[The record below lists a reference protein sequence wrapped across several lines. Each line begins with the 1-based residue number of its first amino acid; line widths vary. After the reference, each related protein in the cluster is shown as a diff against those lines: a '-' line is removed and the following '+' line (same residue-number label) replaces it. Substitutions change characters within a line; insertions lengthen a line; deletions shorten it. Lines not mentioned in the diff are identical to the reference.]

1 MSTATP
7 HPPLPKQPLGKTF
20 TVAISLLGLL
30 AIVQLIAVILHFGP
44 MVGQQ
49 ISDTALAASRQSET
63 RASTAASAPSQADL
77 PPSQSTK
84 APAISA
90 TDGQQVRDLCDEAAG
105 KLRVGEY
112 DAALK
117 SLDEAEAIVPGDP
130 TVLWLKAKAFEGSDQ
145 PGEALAA
152 LEAASRYPDLPPQVR
167 ANLQKDMNRL
177 SQLVDAAPSARSR
190 PAQPSALESGGE
202 QELRENGLQP
212 GSSLGIVDIR
222 LRDVKVGIKG
232 LKVAVKARPGSTIN
246 VKDVKLLAFFYEQ
259 TEDGEIQ
266 LTESKV
272 VPQWLSPPI
281 DWAGNDFELLELQ
294 YTTPEASGDT
304 TGRKYFGYV
313 VGIYYNNELQDFRA
327 DPGKL
332 AKDFPLPLYL
342 KQGNE

>member
-20 TVAISLLGLL
+20 IIAISVLGLL
-30 AIVQLIAVILHFGP
+30 AIFQLLAVIFHFGP
-44 MVGQQ
+44 VVSQQ
-49 ISDTALAASRQSET
+49 ILDSAAATRKSRDADINPAPVTPSPANFPPSQ
-63 RASTAASAPSQADL
+63 ASSAPAASAADQQQAREL
-77 PPSQSTK
+77 L
-84 APAISA
+84 A
-90 TDGQQVRDLCDEAAG
+90 EAAS
-105 KLRVGEY
+105 KIRVGEY

-117 SLDEAEAIVPGDP
+117 TLDEAEAILPGDP
-130 TVLWLKAKAFEGSDQ
+130 TILLLKARAFEGADQ
-145 PGEALAA
+145 PGEALSA
-152 LEAASRYPDLPPQVR
+152 LEAASRYPGLPPQLR
-167 ANLQKDMNRL
+167 ANIDKDMNRL
-177 SQLVDAAPSARSR
+177 SQAVDAGSGGRTRPSQAASM
-190 PAQPSALESGGE
+190 ESGGD

-222 LRDVKVGIKG
+222 MRDVKAGVKG
-232 LKVAVKARPGSTIN
+232 LKVAVKARPNSTID

-259 TEDGEIQ
+259 TEDGDVQ

-294 YTTPEASGDT
+294 YTTPDASGDT
-304 TGRKYFGYV
+304 SGRKYFGYV
-313 VGIYYNNELQDFRA
+313 VGIYYKNELQDFRA

>member
-1 MSTATP
+1 M
-7 HPPLPKQPLGKTF
+7 L
-20 TVAISLLGLL
+20 
-30 AIVQLIAVILHFGP
+30 AVIFHFGP

-49 ISDTALAASRQSET
+49 ISDTALAASRQSEP
-63 RASTAASAPSQADL
+63 RAAAAVPTPSQADF
-77 PPSQSTK
+77 PPSQPAQ
-84 APAISA
+84 APAVSIS
-90 TDGQQVRDLCDEAAG
+90 DRQQLKDLNDEAAS

-117 SLDEAEAIVPGDP
+117 ILDEAEAIVPGDP
-130 TVLWLKAKAFEGSDQ
+130 AVLWLKAKAFEGSDQ

-167 ANLQKDMNRL
+167 ANIQKDMNRL
-177 SQLVDAAPSARSR
+177 SQLVDAVPGARKR
-190 PAQPSALESGGE
+190 TAQPSALESGGE

-222 LRDVKVGIKG
+222 LRDVKPGIKG

-259 TEDGEIQ
+259 TEDGEVQ

-294 YTTPEASGDT
+294 YTTPDASGDAS
-304 TGRKYFGYV
+304 GRKYFGYV

>member
-20 TVAISLLGLL
+20 TIAISLLGLCAILQLL
-30 AIVQLIAVILHFGP
+30 AVVFHFGP

-49 ISDTALAASRQSET
+49 IVDSAAASQRSREAENNAVPAT
-63 RASTAASAPSQADL
+63 PSPESFPPSKASSAPSASVADRQQAQEL
-77 PPSQSTK
+77 LS
-84 APAISA
+84 
-90 TDGQQVRDLCDEAAG
+90 EAAG

-117 SLDEAEAIVPGDP
+117 TLEEAEAILPGDP
-130 TVLWLKAKAFEGSDQ
+130 TILLLKARAFEGSDQ
-145 PGEALAA
+145 PGEALSA
-152 LEAASRYPDLPPQVR
+152 LEAASRYPGLPPQLR
-167 ANLQKDMNRL
+167 ANIDKDMNRL
-177 SQLVDAAPSARSR
+177 SQAVDAGSAGRPRS
-190 PAQPSALESGGE
+190 AQTAAMESGGD

-212 GSSLGIVDIR
+212 GSTLGIVDIR
-222 LRDVKVGIKG
+222 MRDVKPGVKG
-232 LKVAVKARPGSTIN
+232 LKVAVKARPNSTID

-259 TEDGEIQ
+259 TDDGDVQ
-266 LTESKV
+266 LTDSKV

-294 YTTPEASGDT
+294 YTTPDASGDT
-304 TGRKYFGYV
+304 SGRKYMGYV
-313 VGIYYNNELQDFRA
+313 VGIYYKNELQDFRA

-332 AKDFPLPLYL
+332 AKDYPLPLYL

>member
-20 TVAISLLGLL
+20 TIAISLLGLL
-30 AIVQLIAVILHFGP
+30 AIIQLLAVIFHFGP

-49 ISDTALAASRQSET
+49 IVDSAAAAQKPRDTQIT
-63 RASTAASAPSQADL
+63 STAPTPSAADL
-77 PPSQSTK
+77 PPTK
-84 APAISA
+84 AASMPSA
-90 TDGQQVRDLCDEAAG
+90 SAADRQQAQELLNEAAS
-105 KLRVGEY
+105 KIRVGEY

-117 SLDEAEAIVPGDP
+117 SLEEAEAILPGDP
-130 TVLWLKAKAFEGSDQ
+130 TILLLKARAFEGADQ
-145 PGEALAA
+145 PGEALSA
-152 LEAASRYPDLPPQVR
+152 LEAASRYPGLPPQLR
-167 ANLQKDMNRL
+167 ANIDKDMNRL
-177 SQLVDAAPSARSR
+177 SQMADAASSGR
-190 PAQPSALESGGE
+190 PRTSQPNSLESGGD

-222 LRDVKVGIKG
+222 LRDVKPGVKG
-232 LKVAVKARPGSTIN
+232 LKVAVKARPNSTIN
-246 VKDVKLLAFFYEQ
+246 VKDVKILVFFYEQ
-259 TEDGEIQ
+259 TEDGDVQ

-281 DWAGNDFELLELQ
+281 DWAGNDFELLEIQ
-294 YTTPEASGDT
+294 YSMPDANGDAA
-304 TGRKYFGYV
+304 GRKYFGYV

>member
-1 MSTATP
+1 VSTATP

-30 AIVQLIAVILHFGP
+30 AIVQLLAVILHFGP

-49 ISDTALAASRQSET
+49 ITDSAMAAQKGRDL
-63 RASTAASAPSQADL
+63 QADQ
-77 PPSQSTK
+77 PEPTPSQSSFP
-84 APAISA
+84 PAQAVSGPSRS
-90 TDGQQVRDLCDEAAG
+90 DQQQAQELLNEAAS

-112 DAALK
+112 DQAQK
-117 SLDEAEAIVPGDP
+117 SLEEAEAILPGDP
-130 TVLWLKAKAFEGSDQ
+130 TILLLKAKALAGLDQ
-145 PGEALAA
+145 PGEAMAA
-152 LEAASRYPDLPPQVR
+152 LEAASRYPGLPPKLR
-167 ANLQKDMNRL
+167 ESISKDMNNL
-177 SQLVDAAPSARSR
+177 SQVIAAAPPARSR
-190 PAQPSALESGGE
+190 SAGPLESGGD

-212 GSSLGIVDIR
+212 GSSLGIVDVR
-222 LRDVKVGIKG
+222 LRDVKAGVKG

-246 VKDVKLLAFFYEQ
+246 VKDVKILVFFYEQ
-259 TEDGEIQ
+259 TEDGDVQ

-281 DWAGNDFELLELQ
+281 DWAGNDFELLEIQ
-294 YTTPEASGDT
+294 YSMPDGTADGA
-304 TGRKYFGYV
+304 GRKYFGYV

-342 KQGNE
+342 KGNE